1 MLPVRWMAPESV
13 LYGKFTLE
21 SDIWSYGVV
30 LWEIYSYGKQPYFGH
45 TNEEVL
51 QLVMQGTMLTIP
63 DSCPQY
69 IQKLIQGCWK
79 SDPKDRIPFV
89 EIYDE
94 LESTLNCFDSTFD
107 TVNEVKQKTI
117 NRTNLPRPPLKPIS
131 HFDDLLDAQ
140 GYLLPQEGT
149 RVNYLETLIDD

>member
-1 MLPVRWMAPESV
+1 MAPESV

-63 DSCPQY
+63 DSCPPY
-69 IQKLIQGCWK
+69 ITKLIQACWK
-79 SDPKDRIPFV
+79 TDPKDRIPFIDV
-89 EIYDE
+89 YDE
-94 LESTLNCFDSTFD
+94 LQSALDYFDNSDSSLFI
-107 TVNEVKQKTI
+107 NEMRQKTI
-117 NRTNLPRPPLKPIS
+117 SRSNLPRPPLKPIS
-131 HFDDLLDAQ
+131 HFSDLLDAE

-149 RVNYLETLIDD
+149 KVNYLETLDD